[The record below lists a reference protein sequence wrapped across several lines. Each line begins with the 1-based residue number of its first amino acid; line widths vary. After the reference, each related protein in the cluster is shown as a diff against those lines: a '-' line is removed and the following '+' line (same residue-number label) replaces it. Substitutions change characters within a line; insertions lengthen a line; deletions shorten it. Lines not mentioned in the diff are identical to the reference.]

1 MYSDQPSVEIPDVAT
16 TQISSAVRL
25 NRMQILQLLALAVD
39 ESTVVTVQFG
49 AAGHSGAGLY
59 AWDEEYPDEGASF
72 LDPAG
77 HSDSPAA
84 ESLPSSGC
92 ATDPMPHDLHPRTA
106 DLVGRF
112 HIALALKLAKAE
124 HKYGYADSWVATNWM
139 DECREQLM
147 RHVAKGDPL
156 DVAAYC
162 AFLWHHGEPT
172 VKAAG

>member
-1 MYSDQPSVEIPDVAT
+1 MLSNQPLAEIPNVAT
-16 TQISSAVRL
+16 TRNSSAVRL

-39 ESTVVTVQFG
+39 ESTVVTVQRG
-49 AAGHSGAGLY
+49 AVGHSGAGLY

-77 HSDSPAA
+77 NSESAASDARSTPV
-84 ESLPSSGC
+84 C
-92 ATDPMPHDLHPRTA
+92 ATDPVPQDLHPRTA
-106 DLVGRF
+106 DLVRRF
-112 HIALALKLAKAE
+112 HIALASKLANAE
-124 HKYGYADSWVATNWM
+124 HKYGYADSWAATDWM
-139 DECREQLM
+139 DECREQLL

-156 DVAAYC
+156 DVGAYC